1 MKKTITFLLFL
12 LISGIIFSC
21 KKETPNEVQ
30 SLNVSDN
37 KVSSLVR
44 NFKQFGS
51 AGLKSSWEVSPDSAI
66 WYLGATANYTYGD
79 ASRET
84 ENTWTDTC
92 FFAIPMANQK
102 VTVSVLFNKYAELI
116 DKLRD
121 MYHSRNE
128 ENKQLLAVSV
138 KISNYNTDTLVC
150 MATATFAYGP
160 ILVSCVFNNTD
171 YWSFWKY
178 YGNGGICDGP
188 NSGTHPESDAA
199 EEIQK
204 RIMACKGV
212 PMGNYY
218 YENVITE
225 TIIDPLEYPIDPT
238 FNTPVSNDRY
248 SHLYWNSSQYPN
260 FDGCISP
267 ADLNFYLAKTKDL
280 IYKDTINGGIR
291 PVGYSFISI
300 DMQGNEGMEAW
311 YTLYYHIAFIK
322 YGILRLSPDPTLKLD
337 N

>member
-1 MKKTITFLLFL
+1 MKTPLYLLL
-12 LISGIIFSC
+12 CIALMISAC
-21 KKETPNEVQ
+21 KKEPVI
-30 SLNVSDN
+30 SDSKAGISDE

-44 NFKQFGS
+44 NFKKTGS
-51 AGLKSSWEVSPDSAI
+51 SGLKSTWEVSPDSAI
-66 WYLGATANYTYGD
+66 WYLVATANYTYGD

-92 FFAIPMANQK
+92 FFAIPMAYQK
-102 VTVSVLFNKYAELI
+102 VTVSVLFNKYVELI

-138 KISNYNTDTLVC
+138 KTHNYNTDTIYC
-150 MATATFAYGP
+150 MGVAVFAYGP
-160 ILVSCVFNNTD
+160 IQVPCVFNSID
-171 YWSFWKY
+171 SWSFWKY
-178 YGNGGICDGP
+178 YGNGGICGGP

-199 EEIQK
+199 EETQK

-218 YENVITE
+218 YDSVIVKE
-225 TIIDPLEYPIDPT
+225 IIDPLKFPIDPT
-238 FNTPVSNDRY
+238 FNTPLSNDRY

-260 FDGCISP
+260 FNGCIPP
-267 ADLNFYLAKTKDL
+267 ADLNFYLTKTKEL
-280 IYKDTINGGIR
+280 IYNDTVNGGIR

-300 DMQGNEGMEAW
+300 DMLGKESTFNR
-311 YTLYYHIAFIK
+311 YTIFKHIANIS
-322 YGILRLSPDPTLKLD
+322 YGILRASPDPTEKLD
-337 N
+337 